1 MSWGV
6 QSEDTRV
13 ADIMSRPV
21 LTIGIGETLWDAWR
35 TMFVSGLRHLVVL
48 DDDGAPIGVL
58 TDRVVLADSPANAD
72 HLGAIEVREVVN
84 RIPRTTIHPDISALR
99 AAHTMSQQAVEALP
113 VMEEG
118 GRLVG
123 IVTESDVVRW
133 VGTAA

>member
-1 MSWGV
+1 MSWGAH
-6 QSEDTRV
+6 SANTRV

-21 LTIGIGETLWDAWR
+21 LTIEMGETLWDAWQM
-35 TMFVSGLRHLVVL
+35 MFVSGLRHLVVL

-58 TDRVVLADSPANAD
+58 TDRAVLADSPASAD
-72 HLGAIEVREVVN
+72 HLGSIQVREVVN
-84 RIPRTTIHPDISALR
+84 RIPRTSIHPDISAQQ
-99 AAHTMSQQAVEALP
+99 AAHTMSEHAVEALP

-123 IVTESDVVRW
+123 IITESDVVRW